1 MDKKR
6 QFLKAAVAALISP
19 VGFVNHAALAGTG
32 VNSQRRLVLVE
43 LAGANDGLNTLVPFT
58 NDFYY
63 RLRPTL
69 GLREAQLIKLDDEQ
83 GMHASLQ
90 PLQGLWNAGELA
102 WVQGLGYPRPNRS
115 HFQSIALWE
124 TAGDGTKRRGDKGW
138 LTHAI
143 EHQLA
148 RNVVNPHGISLD
160 GDLSIFAS
168 GSGRWLS
175 IANGNQLPSS
185 SFGVPS
191 AQAIGHPTLAVV
203 QRRAQTLNT
212 TLSLLAEK
220 MASVPE
226 VPRFKGGA
234 FGEQLRQ
241 VAMFIAAGL
250 DTPVYRVRLDGFDT
264 HDQQLRRHARLL
276 TTLADGLGSFTKA
289 LKRMGEW
296 DNTLTMSYSE
306 FGRRAAENRSA
317 GTDHGTAAPHVLL
330 GGAVRGG
337 VYGSIPDL
345 GTLVDGDPAHTM
357 DYRALYHAVLSQ
369 GLGIAGSIDPLTGF
383 ADPRLAGIV
392 RSV

>member
-6 QFLKAAVAALISP
+6 QFLKAAIAALISP
-19 VGFVNHAALAGTG
+19 VGFVNQATLAG
-32 VNSQRRLVLVE
+32 SRIQPHRRLVMVE

-69 GLREAQLIKLDDEQ
+69 GLRESQLIKLDNEQ
-83 GMHASLQ
+83 AMHSSLQ
-90 PLQGLWNAGELA
+90 PLQALWNAGELA
-102 WVQGLGYPRPNRS
+102 WVQGLGYPKPNRS

-124 TAGDGTKRRGDKGW
+124 TAGDGISKRGDRGW

-148 RNVVNPHGISLD
+148 RNVIDPHGISLA

-168 GSGRWLS
+168 SSGRWLS
-175 IANGNQLPSS
+175 IANGNQLPKS
-185 SFGVPS
+185 SFGLPS
-191 AQAIGHPTLAVV
+191 ARNVDHPALAVV
-203 QRRAQTLNT
+203 QSRTQTLNA

-226 VPRFKGGA
+226 VPRFKGGS

-241 VAMFIAAGL
+241 VAMFIAAGI

-264 HDQQLRRHARLL
+264 HDQQLGRHDRLL

-289 LKRMGEW
+289 LKSMGEW
-296 DNTLTMSYSE
+296 NNTLTMSYSE

-337 VYGSIPDL
+337 VYGSMPDL
-345 GTLVDGDPAHTM
+345 SELVDGDPAHTM
-357 DYRALYHAVLSQ
+357 DYRALYRAVLSQ
-369 GLGIAGSIDPLTGF
+369 GLGIADSSDSLAGF
-383 ADPRLAGIV
+383 ADSRLTGIV